1 MVIYYKMQVCCSKMG
16 PYMGPCRAHIG
27 NIMAPY
33 VGQLCIV
40 VILTRWL
47 RWNAAFLAFGIFIY
61 ISSLPVRAVGVA
73 NDRRREVRACA
84 IVCRSVSWRVT
95 QSNIPLRGTCVAI
108 AKNMRRAS
116 QCASVHGPIA
126 WETREICHACRAF
139 PYFVVV
145 ALPCDGVI
153 QVKGAARWALVLLA
167 CVSTSQ
173 CF

>member
-1 MVIYYKMQVCCSKMG
+1 MG

-61 ISSLPVRAVGVA
+61 IGSLPVRAVGVA
-73 NDRRREVRACA
+73 NDRRREVGACA
-84 IVCRSVSWRVT
+84 IVCRSVSRRVP
-95 QSNIPLRGTCVAI
+95 QSNVAI
-108 AKNMRRAS
+108 AKNMRSNCEEHAACESMRKRARPD
-116 QCASVHGPIA
+116 CLGNTWNWP
-126 WETREICHACRAF
+126 CMYLRAL

>member
-1 MVIYYKMQVCCSKMG
+1 MVIYYKIQVCCSKMG

-33 VGQLCIV
+33 VGPLCIV

-73 NDRRREVRACA
+73 NDRRREVGACA

-116 QCASVHGPIA
+116 QCASVHDPIA
-126 WETREICHACRAF
+126 WETREIGHACTLEHF
-139 PYFVVV
+139 P
-145 ALPCDGVI
+145 I
-153 QVKGAARWALVLLA
+153 LLLLLCRVTA
-167 CVSTSQ
+167 SNGHLS
-173 CF
+173 